1 MAGVL
6 KTSSFFSLN
15 GAKAIMRGKRE
26 NHISNKELAIFSS
39 NLKAVLE
46 PVIASLGF
54 TLLDVLLVKEFE
66 SIYLR
71 ITIEHPDRLITLD
84 DCQAVSRETEKELDK
99 KDPIPFQY
107 ILEVQ
112 SKGIDSDPV
121 IETKHEFI
129 LDKLGLVVKS

>member
-1 MAGVL
+1 M
-6 KTSSFFSLN
+6 K
-15 GAKAIMRGKRE
+15 GKRE

-39 NLKAVLE
+39 NLKPVFE
-46 PVIASLGF
+46 PIIARLGF

-84 DCQAVSRETEKELDK
+84 DCETVSRETEQELDK
-99 KDPIPFQY
+99 KDPLPFQY

-112 SKGIDSDPV
+112 SKGIDSTSV

>member
-1 MAGVL
+1 M
-6 KTSSFFSLN
+6 N
-15 GAKAIMRGKRE
+15 GKRE
-26 NHISNKELAIFSS
+26 NHISNKELMVFSS
-39 NLKAVLE
+39 NLKPVLE
-46 PVIASLGF
+46 PVISRLGF
-54 TLLDVLLVKEFE
+54 ALLDVLLVKEFE

-84 DCQAVSRETEKELDK
+84 DCEAVSHEAGKELDK
-99 KDPIPFQY
+99 KNSIPFQY

-112 SKGIDSDPV
+112 SKGIDPTPV